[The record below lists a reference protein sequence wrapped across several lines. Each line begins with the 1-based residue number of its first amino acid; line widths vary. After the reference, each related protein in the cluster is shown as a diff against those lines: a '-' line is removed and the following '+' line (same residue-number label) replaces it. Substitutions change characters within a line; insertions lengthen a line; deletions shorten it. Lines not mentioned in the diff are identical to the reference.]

1 MKRLPLAIWAM
12 VVAAF
17 AMGADEFI
25 VAGVIEEIAADL
37 DVTLGAV
44 GWFES
49 VYAIGVAIG
58 APLFTVLGAGAERRR
73 MLLITATIFVLGNL
87 ISALGPSYETIM
99 VGRVVAAMSHGAFF
113 GIAAIYAAELVDAAR
128 KGRAIATVF
137 AGATAATIL
146 GAPIGAAVGRLF
158 GWRFTFWTLVIF
170 GGLAVLGLLALLPRK
185 RASQDDDAH
194 DHGHAHAHAP
204 NAGHAH
210 GHGDGGVT
218 AADFEG
224 LDAHALAH
232 LGGIGERASL
242 RQQLR
247 AIKRQPVWI
256 AILTTMLGYGGV
268 FASYTYIAPQLT
280 DVSGFDPV
288 WLTPL
293 LLLFGVGL
301 FAGNLLGGKLADAK
315 LMPTLVGTIAALA
328 LVLFAMT
335 LAIQTPVTAA
345 IGLFVYGVAAFAV
358 VAPLQLRV
366 VTQAADAPDVASALN
381 ISAFTLG
388 SAAGIYLGGWA
399 IDGGLGLTS
408 VNWVGGSI
416 ALAGLVLALYSW
428 LWLDRRQ
435 PQPAHADVH
444 EHVHEVH
451 DHDHTHREPEHD
463 LHGHEQH
470 VQVEPVAHR

>member
-12 VVAAF
+12 VIAAF

-25 VAGVIEEIAADL
+25 VAGVIEDIAADL
-37 DVTLGAV
+37 EVTLGAV

-49 VYAIGVAIG
+49 AYAIGVAIG
-58 APLFTVLGAGAERRR
+58 APLFTVLGVGAERRR
-73 MLLITATIFVLGNL
+73 MLLITATIFVVGNV

-113 GIAAIYAAELVDAAR
+113 GIAAIYAAELVDVAR

-158 GWRFTFWTLVIF
+158 GWRFTFWTLVIL
-170 GGLAVLGLLALLPRK
+170 GGLAVVGLLALLPRK
-185 RASQDDDAH
+185 REPS
-194 DHGHAHAHAP
+194 GE
-204 NAGHAH
+204 AH
-210 GHGDGGVT
+210 GHGHEEDTGHGHQHADGGVT
-218 AADFEG
+218 AADLAG

-232 LGGIGERASL
+232 LGGVGERAPL

-247 AIKRQPVWI
+247 AIKRQPVWL

-268 FASYTYIAPQLT
+268 FTSYTYIAPQLT
-280 DVSGFDPV
+280 DVSGFDAI

-293 LLLFGVGL
+293 LLLFGAGL
-301 FAGNLLGGKLADAK
+301 FVGNLLGGKLADAK
-315 LMPTLVGTIAALA
+315 LMPTLVGTIGALA
-328 LVLFAMT
+328 VVLFTMT
-335 LAIQTPVTAA
+335 FAIETPVTAA

-366 VTQAADAPDVASALN
+366 VSQAADAPDVASALN

-408 VNWVGGSI
+408 VNWIGGLI
-416 ALAGLVLALYSW
+416 AVAGLGLALYSW
-428 LWLDRRQ
+428 LWVDRRQ
-435 PQPAHADVH
+435 PQPAHAH
-444 EHVHEVH
+444 GH
-451 DHDHTHREPEHD
+451 
-463 LHGHEQH
+463 HGHEHAANGADPVADEQGAPEDGDHAQH
-470 VQVEPVAHR
+470 GGVHHAEPVAHH